1 MVYKFNFDLD
11 YPLFSSWYKSMP
23 VKTSCTPDM
32 GQYQI
37 LVQYQYQY
45 FLKFHFQYQD
55 QYQYCPWKK
64 NQYQDQY
71 QYQYFSKPNIKIKI
85 NNFKNLNSISI
96 AASISSIYWYWYWK
110 SIFYQPTYIAQ
121 NFCYIF
127 IVPDG
132 QNLKF
137 LLKNNAF
144 LFLPTRQEL
153 SKLVLKTQGFSKIVK
168 AIW

>member
-1 MVYKFNFDLD
+1 MHRILYLLDNRDGTISNFGSISISI
-11 YPLFSSWYKSMP
+11 FS
-23 VKTSCTPDM
+23 
-32 GQYQI
+32 QI
-37 LVQYQYQY
+37 SFSISRSISILY
-45 FLKFHFQYQD
+45 LE
-55 QYQYCPWKK
+55 K

-85 NNFKNLNSISI
+85 NKINNFKKLNSISI

-127 IVPDG
+127 IVPDD
-132 QNLKF
+132 QNLNF

-144 LFLPTRQEL
+144 RGLKGSFDVIFSPTRQEL